1 VAVHTKPDHNNKRTE
16 QNEPAF
22 AYRLRNDLEKG
33 MGRLVKD
40 QRDLPVIKA
49 LTLGD
54 KRGVDPGLKKAYG
67 KAGAAHILALSGMH
81 LGIIYMIVS
90 SILGIIGY
98 GYKSKIIKLVLTCII
113 IACYAFITGMS
124 PSVVR
129 AAIMIML
136 YKISKIS
143 GRKTGKW
150 DMIALSAAIIT
161 AVEPHQMTEI
171 SFQLSFAAISGIAA
185 FYKPISEAMK
195 KMVSDRNIPF
205 FLKKAVLYTWNTIS
219 ISVSCQITTMPIA
232 FYYFGTEPSR
242 FLITNLTAIPIVTA
256 TLYSFASAA
265 LTFWIPGLGNI
276 SVMILRK
283 LISTL
288 NNMMEFLGS

>member
-1 VAVHTKPDHNNKRTE
+1 
-16 QNEPAF
+16 
-22 AYRLRNDLEKG
+22 
-33 MGRLVKD
+33 
-40 QRDLPVIKA
+40 
-49 LTLGD
+49 
-54 KRGVDPGLKKAYG
+54 
-67 KAGAAHILALSGMH
+67 
-81 LGIIYMIVS
+81 
-90 SILGIIGY
+90 
-98 GYKSKIIKLVLTCII
+98 
-113 IACYAFITGMS
+113 MS